1 MESKVMFVFPLNSCL
16 GSYLVLPI
24 LLLDLISCI
33 FRYSRQP
40 TCSLAIFSLEFYFS
54 LHIDLQ
60 PWFFKIMTLYPEE
73 NVVEY
78 RDRERHQHSKNNRCA
93 KYLRM
98 AVILLG
104 KHEWNNSL
112 WKCCLN
118 NGNM

>member
-54 LHIDLQ
+54 LHRFAALVLQ
-60 PWFFKIMTLYPEE
+60 DYDSIS
-73 NVVEY
+73 
-78 RDRERHQHSKNNRCA
+78 RGERSR
-93 KYLRM
+93 
-98 AVILLG
+98 V
-104 KHEWNNSL
+104 S
-112 WKCCLN
+112 
-118 NGNM
+118 